1 MQVIQ
6 LATIGSARV
15 MGLEA
20 EAGSIEVGKR
30 ADMIL
35 VDGNPLD
42 HFSDLRNVTRV
53 VTNGRVY
60 DPAEL
65 WKSIGFRP

>member
-15 MGLEA
+15 MGVDREV
-20 EAGSIEVGKR
+20 GSIEPGKR

-35 VDGNPLD
+35 VDGNPLEN
-42 HFSDLRNVTRV
+42 FGDLRRV
-53 VTNGRVY
+53 VRVITNGRVY

-65 WKSIGFRP
+65 WKSVGFQP